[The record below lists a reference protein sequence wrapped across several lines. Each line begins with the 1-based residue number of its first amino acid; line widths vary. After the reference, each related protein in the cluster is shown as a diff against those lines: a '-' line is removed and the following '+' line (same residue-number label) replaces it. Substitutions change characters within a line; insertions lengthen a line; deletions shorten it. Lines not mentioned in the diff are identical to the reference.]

1 LLFNK
6 NRENRQR
13 VGNEFDEANKNR
25 GPHALADWL
34 TFPVLT
40 DAWAESP
47 EKTIAHM
54 AERAA
59 DYRKRSDSGSPA
71 ERVRA
76 RLIATT
82 YLRVNSVLK
91 ELHTMQQAGA
101 QGRK

>member
-1 LLFNK
+1 MNSMK
-6 NRENRQR
+6 QTKT
-13 VGNEFDEANKNR
+13 EA
-25 GPHALADWL
+25 PYALPDWL
-34 TFPVLT
+34 TFPVLA

-82 YLRVNSVLK
+82 YLHVHSVLK
-91 ELHTMQQAGA
+91 ELHTIEQAA
-101 QGRK
+101 ARERK